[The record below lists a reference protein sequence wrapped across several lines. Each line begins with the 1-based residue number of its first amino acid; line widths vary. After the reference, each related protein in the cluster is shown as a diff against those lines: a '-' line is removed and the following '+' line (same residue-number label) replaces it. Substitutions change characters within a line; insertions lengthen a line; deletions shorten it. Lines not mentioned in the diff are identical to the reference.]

1 MEGEGEEKTP
11 AQNCKRKIYGIKP
24 NIWIIHSHIWNSVQV
39 YVCMWEREIE
49 DKQKQCKEEEKR
61 AAIQTVNYLT
71 KAANERKLNTKQEAR
86 NSIKHTAKI

>member
-1 MEGEGEEKTP
+1 M
-11 AQNCKRKIYGIKP
+11 C
-24 NIWIIHSHIWNSVQV
+24 
-39 YVCMWEREIE
+39 ERERERETE

>member
-1 MEGEGEEKTP
+1 MELNQTYELYILT
-11 AQNCKRKIYGIKP
+11 YGI
-24 NIWIIHSHIWNSVQV
+24 
-39 YVCMWEREIE
+39 VCECECLCECERERETE